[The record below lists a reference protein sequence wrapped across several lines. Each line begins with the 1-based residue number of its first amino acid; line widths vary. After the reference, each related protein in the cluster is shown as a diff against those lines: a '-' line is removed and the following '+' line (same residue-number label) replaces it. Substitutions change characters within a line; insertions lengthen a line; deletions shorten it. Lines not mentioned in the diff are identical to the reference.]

1 MEEKNEINPNQKEEK
16 NKSKEK
22 TPSAIKED
30 FKLKIEINKWEQ
42 KTNKITKKLEVIFNI
57 ELYSELTFKKWNVYH
72 TIQDFKD
79 LINNLSQ
86 IFPNLLDIIPKIKS
100 PEKEKCTSS
109 IIMQTSSDILNFINL
124 ISYRSD
130 IINSKYYIDF
140 FKLENHIEDLMKN
153 YPKEIF
159 HITGLKYEVS
169 DMILLE
175 KKEVLIVGCGQMN
188 NKVLSKMTFW
198 NKKEKKGQLNI
209 YKINHNQEK
218 EIGDFLFSQT
228 DTESEIT
235 CLCVTKDS
243 KCILVGYLNGNIEIF
258 EIPEYDENVHDI
270 IKIIPKNKIEISANK
285 NKIINIGYNSLEDIL
300 YCACFK
306 DIMIYSAKISEK
318 NVESIIPGSEEY
330 LFGFYYEENFK
341 NINDIIFGID
351 IYGKIYIGTI
361 NKLKK
366 CVEFIYVLDQKI
378 DHLTLFKTDLEYNH
392 IYIGDRNGNLDIF
405 SFELFENDIIKLKK
419 ILNTSLNK
427 DSKGKISNMILRN
440 YPYKINDICY
450 NPKKNEIF
458 IALENSTVQV
468 FSHFKNFPEF
478 VLYESSLTNQK
489 ENKAINKL
497 YFSKLNSILYIGRSE
512 KDIYIYQ
519 MPDHYNSELCRRLQY
534 CNNYEI
540 LDGNKICKNA
550 INQGYPNNT
559 QTFKK
564 KSIINL
570 MGVKND

>member
-1 MEEKNEINPNQKEEK
+1 MEEKNEINPYQKE
-16 NKSKEK
+16 EK

-366 CVEFIYVLDQKI
+366 CVEYIHVLDQKI

-570 MGVKND
+570 MGVKNY

>member
-1 MEEKNEINPNQKEEK
+1 MEEKNEINPYQKEEK

-72 TIQDFKD
+72 TIRDFKD

-570 MGVKND
+570 MGVKNY